1 MKKFILFFLLS
12 SLVIAQESIHF
23 GVFAYKGVEQ
33 TRKQY
38 EPLTQ
43 ALSERLGTS
52 VVLELLTQEEMN
64 AKIARGELDIIT
76 TNPTHF
82 LQIRQRY
89 HLNGAVATLEGYN
102 KGVATDAL
110 AGVIVVKNQSSIKK
124 LQDLRGKKIATPSKT
139 HMGGYRAQAY
149 EIYLSGVDISK
160 ESTII
165 EVGGSH
171 QKSVEAV
178 LSGEAD
184 AAFIRDGIYEEMLDG
199 GLIQKNEL
207 RILNK
212 QKSTHPYVVST
223 HFYPEWP
230 VLIMSHVSKQ
240 TAKEFTA
247 ALLSLEP
254 TQKLRDGGING
265 YCLPADYLRVEE
277 LSRTLRLPPFDKA
290 PQFTYLDI
298 IEQYTPHLLAL
309 ALLLTLGILYHL
321 RERRRKNFITS
332 LLSNIGDGVYGVDK
346 TGSCIWI
353 NQKALTLLGYSEDE
367 VLRKDQHL
375 LFHHHKYHEGAYPV
389 AECPIYKTQRDG
401 KTREEKEWFIRKDGS
416 FFPVDLTVASTQNG
430 GAIVVFHDTS
440 EFVHKEEELV
450 QTNNQLSSLLQSIP
464 DLVWM
469 KDKDGVYITCNKRFE
484 DFFGASK
491 EEIVGK
497 NDYDFVSKE
506 LADFFRMHDK
516 NVMASDVPLIN
527 YEEITFSDG
536 HKEYLQTSKIA
547 VRDANG
553 EIVGVLGIGRDI
565 TELRDAQEELK
576 NREQLLELFFRQSM
590 HGFFFMM
597 LDEPVEWNDSV
608 DKEKALDYI
617 FAHQRITKINEAMLG
632 QYGASEEEFLGFTPT
647 DFFAHNLQ
655 EGREVWREFFDK
667 GTLHVNTNERKLDGT
682 SMIIDGDYI
691 CLYDKEGHITGHF
704 GVQREVTE
712 DIRAKES
719 LKEAKEEAE
728 RANSSKSIFLAN
740 MSHEIRT
747 PMNAI
752 LGFSEIL
759 LGTDVDA
766 RQRNYLQK
774 IVSSSKILL
783 DIINDILDFSKI
795 EASKMEIEHKEFELG
810 NILSKLKMMFKQKA
824 IEKGI
829 GIGCEL
835 TQNLPSIIVA
845 DELRI
850 TQVLINLVGNALKF
864 TKEGII
870 KIEFSVTR
878 RGEKEATLHICV
890 SDSGIGMSKEQITK
904 LFQPFSQADSSI
916 TRKYG
921 GTGLGLSI
929 SAGLV
934 RAMGGELQVKSSEGV
949 GSEFYFDIDVGVV
962 SWEKIEMAQ
971 EQTAET
977 VHAYPDLS
985 HVKLLL
991 VEDYEIN
998 QEIVTEILKKIKITP
1013 EIANNGKEAVEIFL
1027 TKPEYYDIILMDL
1040 QMPIMSG
1047 YEATK
1052 IIREHNK
1059 KIPII
1064 ALTAAAMIEDKAKV
1078 LQAGMNEHLSKP
1090 INSDMMLAT
1099 IAKYFDAA
1107 FEMKQNS
1114 VSENE
1119 NSVLDT
1125 SYAIYMIGANSA
1137 LYYKIVSKFLEELR
1151 GEFAELPKLLEQK
1164 DDTAKALVHSLKG
1177 VSGNIGAKELAS
1189 LSTHI
1194 DATLKEHQDVG
1205 QEDIEHLK
1213 LAMVELEKEIE
1224 SYLVANTPKDVET
1237 QGRDLKTIFVKIAED
1252 IRNGTMVE
1260 LQNQQLLF
1268 KLLKPKVNK
1277 HELEEWMSAMDNYDY
1292 DSAYDIMTKWEI

>member
-1 MKKFILFFLLS
+1 MKKFILFIFLS
-12 SLVIAQESIHF
+12 SLVIAQESIRF

-38 EPLTQ
+38 APLTE
-43 ALSERLGTS
+43 ALSEKLRTP

-64 AKIARGELDIIT
+64 TKMARGELDIIT

-82 LQIRQRY
+82 LHIRQSY

-102 KGVATDAL
+102 DGVATDAL
-110 AGVIVVKNQSSIKK
+110 AGVIVVKNQSNIKK
-124 LQDLRGKKIATPSKT
+124 LRDLRGKRIATPSKT

-171 QKSVEAV
+171 QKSVETV

-184 AAFIRDGIYEEMLDG
+184 AAFIRDGIYEEMLESG
-199 GLIQKNEL
+199 SIPKNAL
-207 RILNK
+207 RIINE

-230 VLIMSHVSKQ
+230 VLIMLHVSKQ

-247 ALLSLEP
+247 ALLSLES

-277 LSRTLRLPPFDKA
+277 LSRALRLPPFDKA

-309 ALLLTLGILYHL
+309 ALLLSLGILYHL

-346 TGSCIWI
+346 TGNCIWI

-375 LFHHHKYHEGAYPV
+375 LFHHHKHHDVEYPV
-389 AECPIYKTQRDG
+389 VECPIYKTQRDG

-440 EFVHKEEELV
+440 EFVRKEQELV
-450 QTNNQLSSLLQSIP
+450 RTNNQLSSLLQSIP

-469 KDKDGVYITCNKRFE
+469 KDKDGIYITCNKRFE

-497 NDYDFVSKE
+497 NDYDFLPQES
-506 LADFFRMHDK
+506 ADFFRMHDK
-516 NVMASDVPLIN
+516 NAMVSNVQLIN
-527 YEEITFSDG
+527 YEEITFADG

-597 LDEPVEWNDSV
+597 LDEPVEWNETT

-632 QYGASEEEFLGFTPT
+632 QYGASEEEFLGFTPK
-647 DFFAHNLQ
+647 DFFAHNIE

-682 SMIIDGDYI
+682 PMVIDGDYI
-691 CLYDKEGHITGHF
+691 CLYDKEGRITGHF

-712 DIRAKES
+712 DIRAKKS

-759 LGTDVDA
+759 LDSDVNA
-766 RQRNYLQK
+766 QQRNYLQK
-774 IVSSSKILL
+774 IVTSSKILL

-795 EASKMEIEHKEFELG
+795 EASKIEIEHKEFELG
-810 NILSKLKMMFKQKA
+810 TVLGKLKMMFKQKA
-824 IEKGI
+824 AEKGVY
-829 GIGCEL
+829 IGCEL
-835 TQNLPSIIVA
+835 TQNLPSIIIA

-850 TQVLINLVGNALKF
+850 TQVLINLVSNALKF
-864 TKEGII
+864 TKEGAI
-870 KIEFSVTR
+870 KVQFSVI
-878 RGEKEATLHICV
+878 EKSQKEAKLHICV
-890 SDSGIGMSKEQITK
+890 SDSGIGMSEEQLTK

-934 RAMGGELQVKSSEGV
+934 RAMGGELQVKSIEGV

-962 SWEKIEMAQ
+962 SWENIEIPDEQVQ
-971 EQTAET
+971 EA
-977 VHAYPDLS
+977 VRAYPDLS

-998 QEIVTEILKKIKITP
+998 QEIVTEILKKIKIVP
-1013 EIANNGKEAVEIFL
+1013 DIANNGKEAVEIFL

-1059 KIPII
+1059 TIPII

-1090 INSDMMLAT
+1090 INSEVMLAAV
-1099 IAKYFDAA
+1099 IKYFDAA
-1107 FEMKQNS
+1107 FEIEQNS
-1114 VSENE
+1114 ILEDGD
-1119 NSVLDT
+1119 SVLDT
-1125 SYAIYMIGANSA
+1125 AYALSIVGANSA
-1137 LYYKIVSKFLEELR
+1137 LYYKIVSKFLKELHDD
-1151 GEFAELPKLLEQK
+1151 FAVLPKLLEQK
-1164 DDTAKALVHSLKG
+1164 EDIAKTLIHSLKG
-1177 VSGNIGAKELAS
+1177 LSGNIGAKELAS
-1189 LSTHI
+1189 LSTLI
-1194 DATLKEHQDVG
+1194 DTALKEHEDVG
-1205 QEDIEHLK
+1205 QDKIEQLSV
-1213 LAMVELEKEIE
+1213 AMQRLENEIE
-1224 SYLVANTPKDVET
+1224 RYLAANTPKEVEI
-1237 QGRDLKTIFVKIAED
+1237 QGEDLKTIFVKITED
-1252 IRNGTMVE
+1252 IKSGTMVE
-1260 LQNQQLLF
+1260 LQDQQLLF
-1268 KLLKPKVNK
+1268 KLLKPKINK

-1292 DSAYDIMTKWEI
+1292 DNAYDIMKEWKI